1 MNYISSLSTHY
12 NKINTGAENFKF
24 RIKFISR
31 IFDPMIR
38 GLKALVQSLSL
49 NFVDKKLEG
58 AKINFPGGYMAYLVD
73 IISGI
78 GEGGTIVESM
88 VGWGHEETGSWA

>member
-1 MNYISSLSTHY
+1 MNYISSLSTYY

-31 IFDPMIR
+31 IFDPGID
-38 GLKALVQSLSL
+38 QSLSL

-73 IISGI
+73 IISGV